1 MLLAAACLARRPRFL
16 LERIVNWAATIGRT
30 SLMCFVAQDW
40 LLLTIP
46 KLLGLDR
53 IESRLF
59 WVGYFVAAV
68 FVLYQLARHWDA
80 RGANRFLTLG
90 LKSLAKKIGAMKAE
104 SRAAQHR
111 PA

>member
-1 MLLAAACLARRPRFL
+1 MLLAASCLARRPRIL
-16 LERIVNWAATIGRT
+16 MDRIVNWAATLGRT

-46 KLLGLDR
+46 KLVGLDR
-53 IESRLF
+53 IENRVF
-59 WVGYFVAAV
+59 WVSYFVAAV
-68 FVLYQLARHWDA
+68 FVLYQLARLWDA

-90 LKSLAKKIGAMKAE
+90 LKGLANKLSAAKAE
-104 SRAAQHR
+104 SRAAEHR